1 MKRDGYIIEEII
13 DKQNLEDSFDEV
25 IRGKLRK
32 EILVEG
38 KWLIK
43 HREKFLQS
51 VREEILSG
59 HISLMPVHRPP
70 TEDEAKNGGYYTK
83 IIKEAGKIRHIQVFC
98 MAARIK
104 VNAVMRVV
112 DRHLQKR
119 YIRTTSASIKNR
131 GMHDLK
137 IYIEN
142 DMRLYPDIRF
152 WYKFDIRKFY
162 DTVHQDFAMYALERT
177 FKDKKFL
184 GIMEQFVRM
193 LPDGLGMS
201 MGLRASQ
208 GVCNLL
214 LSVYLDHYLKD
225 RYEVKHFYRYCDDG
239 LIGAS
244 SKLYLWEC
252 RGLVHERIDYI
263 QQEIK
268 PNERI
273 FPIDEGLD
281 FLGYVTY
288 PDEYSRLRKR
298 VKKNYAR
305 KLHRIKSRKRRI
317 EIIGSLWGMAKHARC
332 WHLLETL
339 LYPKELNKLK
349 KKRMKDFGKP
359 KSSPMTVNG
368 KKSFRG
374 SKISGRELDH
384 KPFIVVDFES
394 NVIPAIEEKRYKD
407 EVDATLAK
415 GGDTSLVKKPREKY
429 VVSIIFQNQPRK
441 LWTGDRENWEELEA
455 RKKDGELPFFCSI
468 TSDYSGAFPK
478 YAFCSATAFG
488 HQIPSDEELKALFNN
503 LNIKID
509 E

>member
-13 DKQNLEDSFDEV
+13 DQQNLEDSFDEV

-142 DMRLYPDIRF
+142 DMKLYPDIRY

-162 DTVHQDFAMYALERT
+162 DTVHQDFAMYALEKT

-184 GIMEQFVRM
+184 GIME
-193 LPDGLGMS
+193 
-201 MGLRASQ
+201 
-208 GVCNLL
+208 
-214 LSVYLDHYLKD
+214 
-225 RYEVKHFYRYCDDG
+225 
-239 LIGAS
+239 
-244 SKLYLWEC
+244 
-252 RGLVHERIDYI
+252 
-263 QQEIK
+263 
-268 PNERI
+268 
-273 FPIDEGLD
+273 
-281 FLGYVTY
+281 
-288 PDEYSRLRKR
+288 
-298 VKKNYAR
+298 
-305 KLHRIKSRKRRI
+305 
-317 EIIGSLWGMAKHARC
+317 
-332 WHLLETL
+332 
-339 LYPKELNKLK
+339 
-349 KKRMKDFGKP
+349 
-359 KSSPMTVNG
+359 
-368 KKSFRG
+368 
-374 SKISGRELDH
+374 
-384 KPFIVVDFES
+384 
-394 NVIPAIEEKRYKD
+394 
-407 EVDATLAK
+407 
-415 GGDTSLVKKPREKY
+415 
-429 VVSIIFQNQPRK
+429 
-441 LWTGDRENWEELEA
+441 
-455 RKKDGELPFFCSI
+455 
-468 TSDYSGAFPK
+468 
-478 YAFCSATAFG
+478 
-488 HQIPSDEELKALFNN
+488 
-503 LNIKID
+503 
-509 E
+509 